1 MKSINYNKIFGVAI
15 FVLFVLIL
23 TIVLL
28 CNGNIAEAQF
38 MSTHFLNYDDG
49 LTIEQ
54 VAGLVFN
61 KANIADCAFGEYGY
75 CRSTIC

>member
-1 MKSINYNKIFGVAI
+1 M
-15 FVLFVLIL
+15 
-23 TIVLL
+23 LL

-38 MSTHFLNYDDG
+38 TSTHFLNYDDG

-54 VAGLVFN
+54 VAGLVSN
-61 KANIADCAFGEYGY
+61 KANIADCAFDEYGY